1 VRECDIVLEMIKKF
15 FEFSLQTTPAAE
27 QTIPAPAW
35 VVVTEYN
42 SVDSWSPIDIP
53 LIERT
58 RGHYVEAR
66 GEYDADEI
74 DISATELEQCQRH
87 TQLGKVKPWN
97 GSSGDG
103 YNVTKSLRIQGIT
116 RQFNTSQYYDTKICV
131 FYFISA
137 LTSNNCNRMMK
148 IDYVNTPRA

>member
-1 VRECDIVLEMIKKF
+1 MIKKF

-74 DISATELEQCQRH
+74 EISATELEQCQQH
-87 TQLGKVKPWN
+87 TRLGKVKPWN

-137 LTSNNCNRMMK
+137 FIGLRGNRMMK